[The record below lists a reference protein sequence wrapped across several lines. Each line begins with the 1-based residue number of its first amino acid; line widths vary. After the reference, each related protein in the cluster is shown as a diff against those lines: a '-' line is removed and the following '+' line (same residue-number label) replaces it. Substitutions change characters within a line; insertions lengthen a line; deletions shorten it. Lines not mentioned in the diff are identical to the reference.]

1 MAKLLNITIDGVSVP
16 LIFEQDNR
24 LPLVSMRL
32 VFQNAGALTDVK
44 PGLAKLSSKLLGE
57 GTKEQGS
64 IAFAAALE
72 SRAISLSASVGAESF
87 VLTLGSLK
95 SEFGLGVASLRKLLD
110 DPNYSDEAFSK
121 IQSQTIGALTQ
132 KQSDFDFVASNQL
145 KGMLFANTPREYP
158 ISGTVQSV
166 ESITL
171 EDIKTHINTYL
182 GYDRV
187 IAIIGGD
194 LSEDEAMSM
203 VSDAIGGLAKVG
215 TPEIQY
221 INTSS
226 EATHKTIHAKTEQAY
241 IYFGA
246 PYDMAYDSDEV
257 YLGKVAAFVLGSSGF
272 GSRLMEEIR
281 VKRGLAYSAYAS
293 LSVNKTASYFSGYLQ
308 TKLDSGDEAKKVVQ
322 EVVDE
327 FIAHGITQE
336 ELDSAK
342 LFLLGSEP
350 LRTETLQQRVER
362 AFDEYYMGRELGY
375 KTLELKLIDDISLEQ
390 INKFIAKHTEIASI
404 SFSVLTAV

>member
-32 VFQNAGALTDVK
+32 IFQNAGALTDIK
-44 PGLAKLSSKLLGE
+44 AGLAKLSSKLLGE

-64 IAFAAALE
+64 IAFAATLE

-87 VLTLGSLK
+87 VVTLESLK
-95 SEFGLGVASLRKLLD
+95 SEFDFGVASLRKLLD

-121 IQSQTIGALTQ
+121 IQSQTIGTLTQ

-145 KGMLFANTPREYP
+145 KSILFANTPREYP

-171 EDIKTHINTYL
+171 EDIKTYINTYL

-187 IAIIGGD
+187 IATIGGD

-203 VSDAIGGLAKVG
+203 VSNAIGGLAKVG
-215 TPEIQY
+215 TPAIQY

-226 EATHKTIHAKTEQAY
+226 KATQKTIYAKTEQAY

-293 LSVNKTASYFSGYLQ
+293 FSVNKTASYFSGHLQ

-327 FIAHGITQE
+327 FIAQGITQE

-362 AFDEYYMGRELGY
+362 AFDEYYMSRELGY

>member
-24 LPLVSMRL
+24 LPLVSMQL
-32 VFQNAGALTDVK
+32 VFQNAGALTDTK
-44 PGLAKLSSKLLGE
+44 AGLAKLSSKLLGE

-64 IAFAAALE
+64 IAFATALE
-72 SRAISLSASVGAESF
+72 NRAISLGASVGAESF
-87 VLTLGSLK
+87 VVTLGSLK
-95 SEFGLGVASLRKLLD
+95 SEFDLGVASLRKLLD

-145 KGMLFANTPREYP
+145 KGILFANTPREYP

-171 EDIKTHINTYL
+171 EDIKTYINTYL
-182 GYDRV
+182 GYDSV

-203 VSDAIGGLAKVG
+203 VSDAVGGLAKVG
-215 TPEIQY
+215 TPAIQY
-221 INTSS
+221 ISTSS
-226 EATHKTIHAKTEQAY
+226 KATQKTIRAKTEQAY

-293 LSVNKTASYFSGYLQ
+293 LSVNKTASYFSGHLQ
-308 TKLDSGDEAKKVVQ
+308 TKLDSGDEAKTVVQ

-327 FIAHGITQE
+327 FIAQGISQE

-350 LRTETLQQRVER
+350 LRTETLQQRVGR
-362 AFDEYYMGRELGY
+362 AFDEYYTSRELGY

-404 SFSVLTAV
+404 SFSVLTA